1 MDNTLS
7 DYDLI
12 DRMKK
17 ERQNEI
23 DKLRSENER
32 LQVDNTELK
41 SLLLWALEH
50 INIPFYLF
58 DENDQRN
65 IWHNR
70 VTEVTK

>member
-1 MDNTLS
+1 MSEEIRTYQDQLEFSN
-7 DYDLI
+7 
-12 DRMKK
+12 
-17 ERQNEI
+17 RQ
-23 DKLRSENER
+23 LRTENEQ

-50 INIPFYLF
+50 INIPFHLF

-65 IWHNR
+65 IWYNR